1 MKLDVDGPGGRRQ
14 AYAYTGG
21 KRFDASLPAI
31 VFLHGAMH
39 DHSVWTLSAR
49 WFAHHGHAVLAP
61 DLPGHSQ
68 STGAPLESVEAI
80 ADWLLALLDAAGV
93 DEAALVGHSMGS
105 LIALEAAGRAPARIE
120 RLVMVGTAYP
130 MTVSPALLE
139 AGEHDPFAAIDNVNA
154 LSISTLAG
162 KPSYP
167 GPGVWLHGA
176 DRILARRL
184 QMGQRDANLFLT
196 DFRVCDRYR
205 GGLEAAARV
214 TCPTTLV
221 LGARDQMTWPK
232 HASALADALR
242 ARVVTLPT
250 GHSVMSEAPDALLA
264 AVREAV
270 GPTSATNAG

>member
-14 AYAYTGG
+14 AFAYTGG

-31 VFLHGAMH
+31 VFIHGAMH
-39 DHSVWTLSAR
+39 DHSNWTLLAR

-105 LIALEAAGRAPARIE
+105 LIALEAAARAPARVS

-130 MTVSPALLE
+130 MAVSPALLE
-139 AGEHDPFAAIDNVNA
+139 AGEKDPFAAIDSVNA

-167 GPGVWLHGA
+167 GPGTWLHGA

-184 QMGQRDANLFLT
+184 QTAQREANLFVT

-214 TCPTTLV
+214 ACPTTLV

-232 HASALADALR
+232 HASALAEALR

-250 GHSVMSEAPDALLA
+250 GHALMGEAPDALLA

-270 GPTSATNAG
+270 SAKPEAAAG

>member
-1 MKLDVDGPGGRRQ
+1 MKFAVDGPGGRRE

-31 VFLHGAMH
+31 VFVHGAMH
-39 DHSVWTLSAR
+39 DHSAWTLLAR

-61 DLPGHSQ
+61 DLPGHAQ

-105 LIALEAAGRAPARIE
+105 LIALEAAARAPARVA
-120 RLVMVGTAYP
+120 RLIMVGTAYP
-130 MTVSPALLE
+130 MAVSPALLE
-139 AGEHDPFAAIDNVNA
+139 MGERDPFAAIDSVNA

-167 GPGVWLHGA
+167 GPGTWLHGA

-184 QMGQRDANLFLT
+184 QVAQTDANLFVT
-196 DFRVCDRYR
+196 DFRVFDRYR

-214 TCPTTLV
+214 SCPATLV

-232 HASALADALR
+232 HASALAEALR

-250 GHSVMSEAPDALLA
+250 GHSVMSEDPDALLA
-264 AVREAV
+264 AVRGAVAAMPEA
-270 GPTSATNAG
+270 PAG

>member
-93 DEAALVGHSMGS
+93 DKAALVGHSMGS

-214 TCPTTLV
+214 TCPTTMV
-221 LGARDQMTWPK
+221 LGGRDQMTWPK

-270 GPTSATNAG
+270 GPTSATTAG

>member
-1 MKLDVDGPGGRRQ
+1 MKLDVDAPGGRRQ

-221 LGARDQMTWPK
+221 LGGRDQMTWPK

>member
-1 MKLDVDGPGGRRQ
+1 MKLDVDAPGGRRQ

-80 ADWLLALLDAAGV
+80 ADWLLTLLDAAGV

-105 LIALEAAGRAPARIE
+105 LIALEAAARAPARVA

-130 MTVSPALLE
+130 MAVSPALLE
-139 AGEHDPFAAIDNVNA
+139 AGEHDPFAAIDSVNA
-154 LSISTLAG
+154 LSISTMAG

-176 DRILARRL
+176 DRILARPIEALRL
-184 QMGQRDANLFLT
+184 FGAALEQPGFDQRLELQRDGAEGHVRHRASDVSGRHLAIPDQAENLAPTGRGDGGQR
-196 DFRVCDRYR
+196 C
-205 GGLEAAARV
+205 GLE
-214 TCPTTLV
+214 LHG
-221 LGARDQMTWPK
+221 L
-232 HASALADALR
+232 
-242 ARVVTLPT
+242 
-250 GHSVMSEAPDALLA
+250 
-264 AVREAV
+264 
-270 GPTSATNAG
+270 

>member
-1 MKLDVDGPGGRRQ
+1 MKLDVDAPGGRRQ

-80 ADWLLALLDAAGV
+80 ADWLLTLLDAAGV

-105 LIALEAAGRAPARIE
+105 LIALEAAARAPARVA

-130 MTVSPALLE
+130 MAVSPALLE
-139 AGEHDPFAAIDNVNA
+139 AGEHDPFAAIDSVNA
-154 LSISTLAG
+154 LSISTMAG

-184 QMGQRDANLFLT
+184 QMAQRDANLFLT

-214 TCPTTLV
+214 TCPATLV

-232 HASALADALR
+232 HASALAEALR

-264 AVREAV
+264 ALREAV
-270 GPTSATNAG
+270 GPESATAAS